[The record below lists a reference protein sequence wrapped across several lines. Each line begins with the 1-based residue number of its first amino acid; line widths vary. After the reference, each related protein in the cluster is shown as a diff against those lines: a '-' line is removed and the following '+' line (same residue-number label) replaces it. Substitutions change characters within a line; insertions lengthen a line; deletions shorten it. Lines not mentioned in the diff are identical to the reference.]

1 MKGEEISA
9 TKTQSEAA
17 TGQLR
22 DIPRS
27 YSLRFEHSNA
37 TNTTERI

>member
-1 MKGEEISA
+1 MKGEEVSA

-17 TGQLR
+17 TGHLR

-27 YSLRFEHSNA
+27 YPLRFGHSNA
-37 TNTTERI
+37 MNRTERI